1 MQLRRDRSIRVYDQ
15 LTAWTIHHS
24 ARLSGACWLRAFSVT
39 NGGFTFEFD
48 MFTYAVRSDRY
59 SGNGA
64 ALVLGAALASN
75 SYYGLVLRCKA
86 VMRQN
91 TIRVTSKKV
100 NYAVCFMRNLS

>member
-1 MQLRRDRSIRVYDQ
+1 MA
-15 LTAWTIHHS
+15 T
-24 ARLSGACWLRAFSVT
+24 
-39 NGGFTFEFD
+39 E
-48 MFTYAVRSDRY
+48 
-59 SGNGA
+59 

>member
-1 MQLRRDRSIRVYDQ
+1 ML
-15 LTAWTIHHS
+15 A
-24 ARLSGACWLRAFSVT
+24 GRAFSVT
-39 NGGFTFEFD
+39 NAGSLSIC
-48 MFTYAVRSDRY
+48 VVNSPRHWY
-59 SGNGA
+59 SVA
-64 ALVLGAALASN
+64 TLAVLGAALASN

>member
-1 MQLRRDRSIRVYDQ
+1 VLAGSERFRY
-15 LTAWTIHHS
+15 
-24 ARLSGACWLRAFSVT
+24 
-39 NGGFTFEFD
+39 GGFTFEFD
-48 MFTYAVRSDRY
+48 MFTYTRY
-59 SGNGA
+59 GRTVIVA
-64 ALVLGAALASN
+64 TEALVLGAALASN

>member
-1 MQLRRDRSIRVYDQ
+1 MSWCAAQAGQVNPRVRS
-15 LTAWTIHHS
+15 AHSWTIHHS
-24 ARLSGACWLRAFSVT
+24 ARLSGACWQSVF
-39 NGGFTFEFD
+39 GHQYGFTFD
-48 MFTYAVRSDRY
+48 MSDRYTY

-64 ALVLGAALASN
+64 VLGAALASN

>member
-1 MQLRRDRSIRVYDQ
+1 VQLRRDRSIRVYDQ

-48 MFTYAVRSDRY
+48 MFTYGRTVIVATE
-59 SGNGA
+59 

-75 SYYGLVLRCKA
+75 SYYGLLLRCKA

>member
-15 LTAWTIHHS
+15 LTAGQFTTVQVVL
-24 ARLSGACWLRAFSVT
+24 AGRAFSVT
-39 NGGFTFEFD
+39 NTGSLSII
-48 MFTYAVRSDRY
+48 MSDRYTY

-64 ALVLGAALASN
+64 VLGAALASN

>member
-1 MQLRRDRSIRVYDQ
+1 VQLRRDRSIRVYDQ

-24 ARLSGACWLRAFSVT
+24 ASGACWQSVF
-39 NGGFTFEFD
+39 GYQYGFTFD
-48 MFTYAVRSDRY
+48 MSDRY

-64 ALVLGAALASN
+64 VLGAALASN